1 MDKQAILKKL
11 ASEIVNNYLIKLAA
25 EEVEK
30 KKKDDIKRKIVNA
43 IIGVSVPTALTFGGL
58 AAYDKFLD
66 IEREQSALAA
76 EKERNDA
83 IQAWS
88 MLLNPRRWA
97 EAAQQ
102 SQQ

>member
-11 ASEIVNNYLIKLAA
+11 ASEIVNDYLVKLAA

-30 KKKDDIKRKIVNA
+30 NKRDDVKRKIVNA
-43 IIGVSVPTALTFGGL
+43 IIGVSVPTALTFAGL

-66 IEREQSALAA
+66 IQREQSALAA
-76 EKERNDA
+76 EKEKNDA
-83 IQAWS
+83 IQSWS
-88 MLLNPRRWA
+88 MLLNPKRWA

-102 SQQ
+102 AEK